1 VQPPQPPQ
9 FPQPAPQPPQARPLY
24 SPDGQWWWDGYQ
36 WRRVGLPRP
45 PSGLFW
51 FFEAPDWAGPALL
64 MALIG
69 LIPVV
74 GGMVL
79 FGWVLAIRDNL
90 RRGWPALPAASFS
103 YLERGVWV
111 VLVSLVYALAFLV
124 VEAIVLGVLIGVAAA
139 NGPAALIA
147 LLAVL
152 LGVVWLGW
160 LVVFYFLLAAL
171 ISLTDRYGASAGLNP
186 VRLWRAASANA
197 GASWK
202 VAGAIALGTLI
213 ILVVSLVPFVGLVA
227 ILGGPFPYLMAA
239 PYLAQFDETKAA

>member
-1 VQPPQPPQ
+1 VQPPQ
-9 FPQPAPQPPQARPLY
+9 FPQPAAQPPRAQPLY

-36 WRRVGLPRP
+36 WRPVGLPA
-45 PSGLFW
+45 PSPGLFW

-90 RRGWPALPAASFS
+90 RRGLQVLPPASFS

-111 VLVSLVYALAFLV
+111 VVVLLVYALAFLV
-124 VEAIVLGVLIGVAAA
+124 VEAIVVGVLVGLAAA
-139 NGPAALIA
+139 NGPVALIA
-147 LLAVL
+147 SLAVL
-152 LGVVWLGW
+152 LGFIWLAW
-160 LVVFYFLLAAL
+160 LVIFSFLLAAL

-186 VRLWRAASANA
+186 ARLWRAANANL

-213 ILVVSLVPFVGLVA
+213 IVVVSLIPLVGLVA

-239 PYLAQFDETKAA
+239 PYLAQFDETRAA